1 MCQLFCLS
9 SVMFFLFAGDLFG
22 QFPTR
27 GIAPSY
33 VGGINGIAPVYP
45 GATTGFAPSFGRVN
59 LLQTPYFVQRGNII
73 LQNNIR
79 RREQQQLL
87 FRQRKIDQQRESD
100 LGPLVAEN
108 GDIRGKD
115 NDGDGRIET
124 VHKTGHWVRGHYAAS
139 EEKRYKEQPEPRR
152 DGPLV
157 AENGDIRGEDNDDDG
172 EVEDWYIEGHR
183 CKGHYAAARR

>member
-1 MCQLFCLS
+1 MYRLFYS
-9 SVMFFLFAGDLFG
+9 SAAIFILFAGELFG

-33 VGGINGIAPVYP
+33 VGGTNGIAPVYP

-59 LLQTPYFVQRGNII
+59 ALQTPYFVQRHNII

-87 FRQRKIDQQRESD
+87 SRQRKIDQQKESD

-115 NDGDGRIET
+115 NDGDGRIEPI
-124 VHKTGHWVRGHYAAS
+124 HKKGHWVRGHYAAS
-139 EEKRYKEQPEPRR
+139 EEKKYKEQPEPRR

-172 EVEDWYIEGHR
+172 EVEVWYIETHR
-183 CKGHYAAARR
+183 RKGHYAAARR